1 MTPAGGGFHRST
13 AATTERPQDARTVDA
28 EKAEPAIRRAMLDGG
43 SCSVEAEGRRRV
55 LVHDPNV
62 DAPLRSW
69 PWPFHLLSPHRV
81 RFLLYED
88 SLHATTMT
96 YEKKRIPDAIRYF
109 LQGLPPKAKI
119 VITKDRPSTRS

>member
-1 MTPAGGGFHRST
+1 MSPGAGFHRST

-28 EKAEPAIRRAMLDGG
+28 EKAEAAIRRAMLDGG
-43 SCSVEAEGRRRV
+43 TCSVEAEGRRRV
-55 LVHDPNV
+55 LVHDPKV
-62 DAPLRSW
+62 DAPMKGW

-88 SLHATTMT
+88 ALRATTMT
-96 YEKKRIPDAIRYF
+96 YEKKRIDDAIRYF

-119 VITKDRPSTRS
+119 VITKDRPSARS

>member
-1 MTPAGGGFHRST
+1 MTAGGFHRST
-13 AATTERPQDARTVDA
+13 AATTERPQDARTIDA
-28 EKAEPAIRRAMLDGG
+28 EKAEPVIRRAMLEGG

-55 LVHDPNV
+55 LVHDPKV
-62 DAPLRSW
+62 DAPLKSW
-69 PWPFHLLSPHRV
+69 PWPFPLLAPHRV

-88 SLHATTMT
+88 TLRATTIT

-119 VITKDRPSTRS
+119 VITKDRPSARS

>member
-1 MTPAGGGFHRST
+1 VRPERGFHRST

-28 EKAEPAIRRAMLDGG
+28 EKAEPVIRRAMLEGG
-43 SCSVEAEGRRRV
+43 MCSVEAEGRRRV
-55 LVHDPNV
+55 LVHDPQR
-62 DAPLRSW
+62 DAPLAKW
-69 PWPFHLLSPHRV
+69 PWPLRLLSPHNV

-88 SLHATTMT
+88 TLQATTMV

-119 VITKDRPSTRS
+119 VITKDRPSARS